1 MQPDSRHVV
10 LFLAAPNIFLPVR
23 KLGIYRSEG
32 HEDALTEGATVLH
45 EPGIYAGD
53 VLMENPIET
62 PCPSLPDVL
71 LPQPGN
77 QLGRLVRYQTP
88 KGPTGE
94 THVRVDYHNR
104 YPFICRMGVNRRRM
118 FPPRIN
124 LFAPSSRTAISTVP
138 EVGSNPAISADTF
151 LARRIM
157 RIPCSQSPPVWAHI
171 KDAWGCRSASST
183 KS

>member
-71 LPQPGN
+71 DRKST
-77 QLGRLVRYQTP
+77 RLNSS
-88 KGPTGE
+88 
-94 THVRVDYHNR
+94 HV
-104 YPFICRMGVNRRRM
+104 
-118 FPPRIN
+118 
-124 LFAPSSRTAISTVP
+124 AISYAVFCLKKKK
-138 EVGSNPAISADTF
+138 ISCCDLLT
-151 LARRIM
+151 
-157 RIPCSQSPPVWAHI
+157 H
-171 KDAWGCRSASST
+171 D
-183 KS
+183 

>member
-1 MQPDSRHVV
+1 MIIRMQPDSRHVV

-124 LFAPSSRTAISTVP
+124 LFADSGMSAPMTFPSCEAKLR
-138 EVGSNPAISADTF
+138 
-151 LARRIM
+151 
-157 RIPCSQSPPVWAHI
+157 PPT
-171 KDAWGCRSASST
+171 SLP
-183 KS
+183 

>member
-77 QLGRLVRYQTP
+77 QLGRLVRYQTRSEEH
-88 KGPTGE
+88 TSE
-94 THVRVDYHNR
+94 
-104 YPFICRMGVNRRRM
+104 
-118 FPPRIN
+118 
-124 LFAPSSRTAISTVP
+124 L
-138 EVGSNPAISADTF
+138 
-151 LARRIM
+151 
-157 RIPCSQSPPVWAHI
+157 QSPVHLV
-171 KDAWGCRSASST
+171 CRLLLE
-183 KS
+183 KKN

>member
-32 HEDALTEGATVLH
+32 HEHALTEGATVLH

-77 QLGRLVRYQTP
+77 QFGRLVRYQTP
-88 KGPTGE
+88 KGPTGQ

-104 YPFICRMGVNRRRM
+104 YPFLCRPIAADFEPGVLQDRRLHRDRLLDD
-118 FPPRIN
+118 RIQLGSVAALVGLQLSN
-124 LFAPSSRTAISTVP
+124 ADHGAVSHTAI
-138 EVGSNPAISADTF
+138 E
-151 LARRIM
+151 LL
-157 RIPCSQSPPVWAHI
+157 
-171 KDAWGCRSASST
+171 
-183 KS
+183 

>member
-77 QLGRLVRYQTP
+77 QLGRLVRYQTDR
-88 KGPTGE
+88 KST
-94 THVRVDYHNR
+94 RLN
-104 YPFICRMGVNRRRM
+104 
-118 FPPRIN
+118 
-124 LFAPSSRTAISTVP
+124 SSHGYISYAVFCLKKKTT
-138 EVGSNPAISADTF
+138 NKHH
-151 LARRIM
+151 L
-157 RIPCSQSPPVWAHI
+157 PPVTATRTVMRP
-171 KDAWGCRSASST
+171 C
-183 KS
+183 

>member
-104 YPFICRMGVNRRRM
+104 YPFICRMGVNRDRKSTRLNSSHGYISYAV
-118 FPPRIN
+118 FCLKKKNYTIN
-124 LFAPSSRTAISTVP
+124 
-138 EVGSNPAISADTF
+138 SANHM
-151 LARRIM
+151 LL
-157 RIPCSQSPPVWAHI
+157 
-171 KDAWGCRSASST
+171 
-183 KS
+183 

>member
-1 MQPDSRHVV
+1 MQPDSRHLV
-10 LFLAAPNIFLPVR
+10 LFLAAPNIFLAVR
-23 KLGIYRSEG
+23 KLAMYRSEG
-32 HEDALTEGATVLH
+32 HAHAVTERAAVLR
-45 EPGIYAGD
+45 EPGIYAGN
-53 VLMENPIET
+53 VLMENSVET

-77 QLGRLVRYQTP
+77 QFGRLVPYQTS

-94 THVRVDYHNR
+94 THVRVDYHTR
-104 YPFICRMGVNRRRM
+104 YPFFCRMGVNRRRM

-124 LFAPSSRTAISTVP
+124 LSPIQGCRL
-138 EVGSNPAISADTF
+138 PATF
-151 LARRIM
+151 LAWRIM

-171 KDAWGCRSASST
+171 KDASGCRSASST